1 MNVEED
7 VTGKKIIAATFKL
20 LQEEGVQKTT
30 TKKIAVEAGVNEVT
44 VFRKFGNKNALVE
57 ATKEYYLNELTD
69 KLEEI
74 FDFKGDEEIDEYLKI
89 NFFGLLILS
98 EDDFSIMKVAMEEV
112 REVPDRPL
120 LMSQII
126 GTIVGKLEEF
136 FTLQLEKGKI
146 REVNPRSLSLLIF
159 SILFQSVI
167 LSKIY
172 NRTPT
177 HQEDFYADEFL
188 DILFKG
194 INPEESVD

>member
-89 NFFGLLILS
+89 NFFGLLVLS

>member
-30 TKKIAVEAGVNEVT
+30 TKKIAAEAGVNEVT
-44 VFRKFGNKNALVE
+44 IFRKFGNKNALVE

-69 KLEEI
+69 KLREI
-74 FDFKGDEEIDEYLKI
+74 FSFTGDEEIDEYLKL
-89 NFFGLLILS
+89 NFFGLLVLT
-98 EDDFSIMKVAMEEV
+98 EDDFSIIKVAMEEV
-112 REVPDRPL
+112 RDVPDRQL

-126 GTIVGKLEEF
+126 STIVGKLEEF
-136 FTLQLEKGKI
+136 FALQLEKGKI

-172 NRTPT
+172 NRAPT
-177 HQEDFYADEFL
+177 KEEDFYADEFL

-194 INPEESVD
+194 INP